1 MLNFLIITMQ
11 VCHARQLLL
20 ACRFKWEH
28 RLVPCSTSTPAL
40 MHWLAIAENSRKC
53 ALQDVHQLTD
63 DIQRA
68 GWAVKN
74 ILLTAQEQ
82 IRYNLVGE

>member
-1 MLNFLIITMQ
+1 MQ
-11 VCHARQLLL
+11 VCHVRRLLL
-20 ACRFKWEH
+20 ACHFKREH
-28 RLVPCSTSTPAL
+28 RLVPCSTIIRAL
-40 MHWLAIAENSRKC
+40 MHWFAIAENSRKC

-63 DIQRA
+63 DIQKA

-74 ILLTAQEQ
+74 VLLTAQER